1 MRKIKIVFIV
11 FLLFLSFNFVQ
22 AQTPISDLVCEKGEA
37 EGTIWLKWTVPSQ
50 IASSSAYELRYSQ
63 GNSIRYD
70 SARIYNQ
77 NWLSGTPGTKKREL
91 VKGLNP
97 GTEFT
102 FALKW
107 KNELGEWSLPSN
119 SKTCIAPTS
128 SKIDNLAPELEIE
141 NLKSEDEIF
150 EKEDFEIKGFAKDIG
165 SSSVKKV
172 EISFDGKNWEKC
184 LSLENVEGKL
194 FWKYSWKNPQLGDYK
209 IFFRATDWL
218 DNISEA
224 KEIKI
229 KVIAKKEIV
238 EEKTKEPTLEKPVS
252 EMTVEELQT
261 KIKETQEKIIILL
274 KQLIDLLSQKILEL
288 KK

>member
-1 MRKIKIVFIV
+1 MKKIKIIFLV
-11 FLLFLSFNFVQ
+11 FLFFLNFTFVK
-22 AQTPISDLVCEKGEA
+22 AQTPISNLSCETADAVGA
-37 EGTIWLKWTVPSQ
+37 VWLKWTVPLE

-70 SARIYNQ
+70 LARIYNQ
-77 NWLSGTPGTKKREL
+77 NWSSGVPGTKKREL

-119 SKTCIAPTS
+119 SKTCIAATS

-172 EISFDGKNWEKC
+172 EISFDGKNWEKTI
-184 LSLENVEGKL
+184 SFENIEGKL
-194 FWKYSWKNPQLGDYK
+194 FWKYLWKSPQIGEYK
-209 IFFRATDWL
+209 IFFRATDWM
-218 DNISEA
+218 DNISQP

-229 KVIAKKEIV
+229 KVIAKEEIK
-238 EEKTKEPTLEKPVS
+238 EEKKEELVSEKPIS
-252 EMTVEELQT
+252 EMTTEELKT
-261 KIKETQEKIIILL
+261 KIKELQDKIVELL
-274 KQLIDLLSQKILEL
+274 KQLIISIFQQISQAKR
-288 KK
+288 